1 MRKIRRDSLPMAT
14 GSALLCLVI
23 GCSPGSNTDHA
34 GRQQKPSSKVH
45 PVAVET
51 VEPKTSA
58 LKHERNGT
66 LKARRTVR
74 IFNQEEG
81 RITAL
86 PYFEGDRIERGEL
99 IARLEDELLKAE
111 LEKTIAT
118 TRQMRINLKRQQGLA
133 KRKAVSEDELV
144 RARTDLSVA
153 EAEQR
158 VLRARLGY
166 TRITAPFTG
175 LVSRRLVEPG
185 DVVPRHTHLMTMID
199 PDSLVTRILVSD
211 LLLPQL
217 KLGDPVTARIDGLG
231 ERRFPGRIVRIHP
244 ELDERTRMGLI
255 EVALDP
261 VPAGARSGQLCRVTL
276 KTADLSRISIPFN
289 ALRRDN
295 SGEYV
300 YRLDS
305 ERQAQRISVNS
316 GLRIADR
323 IEILRGLAQGDRI
336 ITKGFLE
343 LQEGMTVEPVN

>member
-1 MRKIRRDSLPMAT
+1 M
-14 GSALLCLVI
+14 
-23 GCSPGSNTDHA
+23 GCSPGSGSDGAEPQN
-34 GRQQKPSSKVH
+34 KPSPKVH
-45 PVAVET
+45 LVAVET
-51 VEPKTSA
+51 VEAKASA

-66 LKARRTVR
+66 LKARQRVR

-86 PYFEGDRIERGEL
+86 PSFEGDRVEQGEL

-111 LEKTIAT
+111 LEKAIAT
-118 TRQMRINLKRQQGLA
+118 ARQMGVNLKRQQGLA
-133 KRKAVSEDELV
+133 KRKAVSEDELA

-158 VLRARLGY
+158 MLQARLGY

-175 LVSRRLVEPG
+175 LVSERLVEPG
-185 DVVPRHTHLMTMID
+185 DVVPRHTHLLTLID

-217 KLGDPVTARIDGLG
+217 KLGDPVTVRIDGLG
-231 ERRFPGRIVRIHP
+231 KRHFPGRIARIHP
-244 ELDERTRMGLI
+244 ELDERTRMGLV

-276 KTADLSRISIPFN
+276 KTAERSRITIPFN
-289 ALRRDN
+289 ALQRDN
-295 SGEYV
+295 KGEYV

-305 ERQAQRISVNS
+305 ERQARRIAVNS

-323 IEILRGLAQGDRI
+323 IEILQGLAQGDRI

-343 LQEGMTVEPVN
+343 LQEGMKVEPVN